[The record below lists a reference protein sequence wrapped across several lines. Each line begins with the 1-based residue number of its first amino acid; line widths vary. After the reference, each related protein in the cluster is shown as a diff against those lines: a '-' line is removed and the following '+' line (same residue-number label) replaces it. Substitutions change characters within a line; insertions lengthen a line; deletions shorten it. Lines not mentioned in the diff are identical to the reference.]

1 MAKEQT
7 LEIKYTE
14 DLPQTKPIQELR
26 DFTGLFKTV
35 SAAPSGVPRKMID
48 QIVVYT
54 NGATL
59 RLYWFDA
66 KAGVWHYVTA
76 TA

>member
-1 MAKEQT
+1 MAKESTVKIEYSSDNIQV
-7 LEIKYTE
+7 
-14 DLPQTKPIQELR
+14 KPIQELR

-35 SAAPSGVPRKMID
+35 STAPTGVPRKMID
-48 QIVVYT
+48 QVVVYV